1 MCHKH
6 AAALSLSPNVAWY
19 LSPKVLFSGF
29 EKLSR
34 GIDAWEEKNLI
45 LNSAA
50 HLSEHLIS
58 LFGKGERSYCGAKV
72 LKIQFL

>member
-50 HLSEHLIS
+50 HLSKHT
-58 LFGKGERSYCGAKV
+58 FGKGERSYCGAKV